1 MHVMGNIGWGWE
13 RMLSGMGNS
22 NVHPNSNGENSEHET
37 FLQSGQRMLHDR
49 VKKLFEWRQE
59 VLKHKDIEAVHK
71 MRVASRRLRATLDAY
86 QSCCDAK
93 QFKKAYR
100 RIKHLA
106 DLLGNARD
114 TDVMLQGLQSQ
125 LAQVPHEEQAGMQWL
140 ID

>member
-1 MHVMGNIGWGWE
+1 MGAYVVAE
-13 RMLSGMGNS
+13 RGKGAERGSGADIASGVGDIASGAGDIASGAGDS

-93 QFKKAYR
+93 QFKKA
-100 RIKHLA
+100 
-106 DLLGNARD
+106 
-114 TDVMLQGLQSQ
+114 
-125 LAQVPHEEQAGMQWL
+125 
-140 ID
+140 